1 MNKGYTFTEIVDSR
15 GEGWDL
21 QAHLALRYGHSSR
34 DQWRE
39 RIEGGLVLV
48 DGARAEPGLILRRGQ
63 RVTWT
68 RPPWLEPEVPRV
80 FAVLY
85 EDESLLA
92 VAKPSGLPTM
102 PGGGYLENTLLSLVR
117 RRTPRASPAHR
128 LGRGTSGLVLFTLDP
143 RAASTVAE
151 AWRARRVV
159 KTYRALVEGCPFEDT
174 FPVEDPID
182 LQPHPLL
189 GAVYAAHP
197 GGKAARSFV
206 RVLQRREGESLV
218 EVEIETGRPHQIRIH
233 MAACG
238 HPLVGDPLYA
248 PGGGLKEAAFA
259 SALPGDLGYLLH
271 AWRLALPHPAT
282 GSFLEVEC
290 RPPGPLRMG

>member
-1 MNKGYTFTEIVDSR
+1 MNKGYTFTEIVDGR
-15 GEGWDL
+15 GEGRPL
-21 QAHLALRYGHSSR
+21 AAHLASRYGHSSL

-48 DGARAEPGLILRRGQ
+48 GGARATAELILKRGQ
-63 RVTWT
+63 QVTWT
-68 RPPWLEPEVPRV
+68 RPPWQEPEVPGIY
-80 FAVLY
+80 AVLY

-92 VAKPSGLPTM
+92 VAKPSGLPTL

-117 RRTPRASPAHR
+117 RRFPGASPAHR
-128 LGRGTSGLVLFTLDP
+128 LGRGTSGIVLFTLG
-143 RAASTVAE
+143 RAASRAVAE
-151 AWRARRVV
+151 AWRARRVTKV
-159 KTYRALVEGCPFEDT
+159 YRALVEGCPSWDALQVDE
-174 FPVEDPID
+174 PIG

-189 GAVYAAHP
+189 GAIYAAHP
-197 GGKAARSFV
+197 GGKAARSLV

-233 MAACG
+233 TAACG

-248 PGGGLKEAAFA
+248 PGGALKAAP
-259 SALPGDLGYLLH
+259 SPPALPGDVGYLLH

-282 GSFLEVEC
+282 RRPFEVEC
-290 RPPGPLRMG
+290 RPPGRLRTG